1 MACCSTRPK
10 ESMAGRTT
18 SGDGAWQ
25 PSDVDLAALRKVE
38 VSDGSM
44 RRHSMDLLLAGDHV
58 VVTLLLRR
66 YG

>member
-10 ESMAGRTT
+10 EAGMAGT

-25 PSDVDLAALRKVE
+25 ASDVDLAALRKVE
-38 VSDGSM
+38 VTDGST
-44 RRHSMDLLLAGDHV
+44 RAHSMALLLADDHV

>member
-1 MACCSTRPK
+1 
-10 ESMAGRTT
+10 MAGT

-25 PSDVDLAALRKVE
+25 ASDVDLAALRKVE
-38 VSDGSM
+38 VTDGST
-44 RRHSMDLLLAGDHV
+44 RAHSMALLLADDHV